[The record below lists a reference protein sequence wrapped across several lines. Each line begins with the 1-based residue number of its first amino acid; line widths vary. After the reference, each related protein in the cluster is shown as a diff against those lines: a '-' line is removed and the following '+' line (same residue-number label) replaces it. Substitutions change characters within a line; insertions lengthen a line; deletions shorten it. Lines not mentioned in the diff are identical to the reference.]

1 MQAEQDAHFFDA
13 SASPNTRQNMLSSR
27 PQRSPPGS
35 SNAAARFY
43 RQNRRRT
50 LSDTSVD
57 SQAGFID
64 HRGSQASMPI
74 RASGRS
80 DRHLSPRDIVKSAAR
95 SKTSRLRAEVQAE
108 AGRANRG
115 DNSVDAGSG
124 SDHSDREDESMQ
136 QDPTSPTRGG
146 RARKGTYESALSA
159 SKPEALRPR
168 NSYDIPDREFDRQA
182 LEGSAVAG
190 ETIDDDEPGVVD
202 HRGHGSQS
210 RRSPVPREFLH
221 RTNTRGSER
230 SGHSHHSDAHKRSDE
245 EDPTFTP
252 SLSRRPSD
260 VGKVEEDVCYPML
273 QMRDAEMEEE
283 HREEERRRRHDSQS
297 RMSYQGREALG
308 IPGVLPNF
316 PFPFDFDA
324 LEEHCEEERE
334 KHGIAIPKAKANN
347 AGSGTAVA
355 SGSSG
360 TKAISFS
367 PDNPSGGMM
376 RRRMNGE
383 VPSRRQRKLSES
395 VSGHVG
401 RYQRKLALFEGSA
414 GQRGDDKTTSADV
427 KTPLLAE
434 GGKTRPT
441 FGATAFASH
450 RSNGS
455 GPEKARPYRF
465 SFYSNALPSTIHA
478 RSMAEIPAE
487 GQTFEELFVGR
498 RDKTPADD
506 WEEQANGDATRHSD
520 GQRHGSTGHST
531 PQHGQPAP
539 APSVAS
545 YKTVGAMGGMMSK
558 IPTTEH
564 QKPRTNMIR
573 SVEDAEANT
582 WWLDVLC
589 PTDAEMKVLGKVFG
603 IHPLTIEDI
612 LMEETREKIELFRN
626 YYFVCFRSFDQ
637 DPYSPTYLEPLNMY
651 IIVFREG
658 TLSVS
663 SLKRLAKIS

>member
-1 MQAEQDAHFFDA
+1 MMAKA
-13 SASPNTRQNMLSSR
+13 S
-27 PQRSPPGS
+27 RSPPGS

-43 RQNRRRT
+43 RHNRRRT

-64 HRGSQASMPI
+64 HRGSQASMPN
-74 RASGRS
+74 RAIGGRSS

-108 AGRANRG
+108 AGPGRSLRT
-115 DNSVDAGSG
+115 DKDIRSE
-124 SDHSDREDESMQ
+124 SDDSDREGEDMHDNS
-136 QDPTSPTRGG
+136 TSPVRG
-146 RARKGTYESALSA
+146 ARPRKETFESALSA
-159 SKPEALRPR
+159 SKPGQSRS
-168 NSYDIPDREFDRQA
+168 SYDMPDSDFDRQA
-182 LEGSAVAG
+182 LEGSALAG
-190 ETIDDDEPGVVD
+190 DTIDDDEPGVVD
-202 HRGHGSQS
+202 HRGSQS
-210 RRSPVPREFLH
+210 RRSPVPREFLQ
-221 RTNTRGSER
+221 RTNTRGSIHSVRSQHSER
-230 SGHSHHSDAHKRSDE
+230 HGKRSDE
-245 EDPTFTP
+245 EDHTFTP

-260 VGKVEEDVCYPML
+260 VGKVEEDVCYPHL

-283 HREEERRRRHDSQS
+283 HHQESIRRRHDNTS
-297 RMSYQGREALG
+297 RLSFHGRDPLG

-324 LEEHCEEERE
+324 LEEYCEEERE
-334 KHGIAIPKAKANN
+334 KHGIAIPRAK
-347 AGSGTAVA
+347 GSTTESGTAVA

-360 TKAISFS
+360 NKAISFS
-367 PDNPSGGMM
+367 PDNPTGGMM

-383 VPSRRQRKLSES
+383 VSSRRQRKLSES

-414 GQRGDDKTTSADV
+414 GQRGDDKSTSADV

-434 GGKTRPT
+434 GGKTRPG

-450 RSNGS
+450 RSAGS

-487 GQTFEELFVGR
+487 NQTFEELFVGR
-498 RDKTPADD
+498 RDKSPADEWD
-506 WEEQANGDATRHSD
+506 EHANGDASRTAD
-520 GQRHGSTGHST
+520 GHRQSSTGHST
-531 PQHGQPAP
+531 PQNGQPAQP
-539 APSVAS
+539 PSLAS
-545 YKTVGAMGGMMSK
+545 YKTIGAMGGMMSK
-558 IPTTEH
+558 VPTTE
-564 QKPRTNMIR
+564 QKPRTNIIR

-658 TLSVS
+658 TLSVGLTHTLTS
-663 SLKRLAKIS
+663 SH